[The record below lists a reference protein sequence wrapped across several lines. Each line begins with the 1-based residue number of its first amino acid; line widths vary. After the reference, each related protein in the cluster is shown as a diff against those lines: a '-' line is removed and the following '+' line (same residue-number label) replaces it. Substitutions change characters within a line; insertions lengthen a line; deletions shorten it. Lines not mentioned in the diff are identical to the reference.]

1 LLGVTFVAGA
11 AAGVAADRFTLLPG
25 SARAEVTTDLVE
37 RRGGGRSRRQTTI
50 ERFAD
55 ELELTTQQREDI
67 DAVLEHYR
75 ASMKQVWSDVR
86 PKYRTL
92 VDSVRL
98 EIEALL
104 NPEQVEQYRT
114 LLRSQRTRDREHG
127 ESETQE
133 DR

>member
-1 LLGVTFVAGA
+1 
-11 AAGVAADRFTLLPG
+11 
-25 SARAEVTTDLVE
+25 
-37 RRGGGRSRRQTTI
+37 
-50 ERFAD
+50 
-55 ELELTTQQREDI
+55 
-67 DAVLEHYR
+67 
-75 ASMKQVWSDVR
+75 MKQVWSDVR